1 MSTII
6 TISNKELKNK
16 LDAINGAVISVSK
29 SIETAD
35 VSMNSSACLKLAAAV
50 RDYLNV
56 CNIPEDR
63 TGLFMDAVKV
73 RTMRFSKDTVKQ
85 LSGTSFRKWAKEWTC
100 ANFDIEFASASGEKK
115 KTVKIDTS
123 IYDEF
128 CAWLDARNNPN
139 NK

>member
-6 TISNKELKNK
+6 TMSNKQIKNY
-16 LDAINGAVISVSK
+16 LDAINGAVIGVSK
-29 SIETAD
+29 AIEDAD
-35 VSMNSSACLKLAAAV
+35 VDAHTIAASKLNETIGSYLAACKLAQDKV
-50 RDYLNV
+50 S
-56 CNIPEDR
+56 
-63 TGLFMDAVKV
+63 LFADAIKV
-73 RTMRFSKDTVKQ
+73 RTMRFSKEGVKQ

-100 ANFDIEFASASGEKK
+100 AHFDIEFASATGEKK

-128 CAWLDARNNPN
+128 CAWLESRNNPD